1 MFALAACSQGQMPNG
16 DDNNDVVVN
25 VPVPEYGYILF
36 NADVASRGTLYEGG
50 NPEDPD
56 DNRLYQDFGV
66 IGYTYMAN
74 EWTTAVVQATPMA
87 AFYNTQVVWNGG
99 CGSKCVYTYN
109 NGKYEEWVGKQH
121 YAFFAYAP
129 WDDNKSITPSSNTK
143 EGNPY
148 IDFRLPSRTSVDNH
162 VDVMTGCA
170 IDTNYATRS
179 VGINMSHR
187 LTALDITANNLYKE
201 GYIYIKN
208 LTINI
213 KNLLYD
219 EVRIPLNDRDEPEL
233 VYGNPKSGENAKAS
247 YTLIENGDVE
257 VSTEAE
263 IALTSGRGK
272 TMIFIPQN
280 QHEFKEGNT
289 TTTCSLIGTLDI
301 SYLRGTETKNV
312 KGIPFVIKRDLK
324 GGRRYFLQI
333 NFAPEDIS
341 VFVIESDEWKDS
353 NKINHDFE

>member
-16 DDNNDVVVN
+16 DDNNDVVVD

-50 NPEDPD
+50 NPEDLD
-56 DNRLYQDFGV
+56 DNRLYQNFGV

-74 EWTTAVVQATPMA
+74 EWTTAVVQATPMT
-87 AFYNTQVVWNGG
+87 AFYNKQVVWNKKY
-99 CGSKCVYTYN
+99 GSDCVYTYN
-109 NGKYEEWVGKQH
+109 GGKYEEWVGKQH

-129 WDDNKSITPSSNTK
+129 WNNNKSITPSSNTK

-148 IDFRLPSRTSVDNH
+148 IDFKLPSRESVENH

-179 VGINMSHR
+179 VGFNMSHR
-187 LTALDITANNLYKE
+187 LTALDITANNLYDE
-201 GYIYIKN
+201 GSIYIKK
-208 LTINI
+208 LKINI

-233 VYGNPKSGENAKAS
+233 VYGNPKSGEYAKAS

-257 VSTEAE
+257 VPTKVET
-263 IALTSGRGK
+263 ALTSGRDK

-301 SYLRGTETKNV
+301 DFSRGAGSSSTNV
-312 KGIPFVIKRDLK
+312 DFVIKRDLK
-324 GGRRYFLQI
+324 AGRRYFLQV
-333 NFAPEDIS
+333 NFAPGDIS

-353 NKINHDFE
+353 NKIYHDFE